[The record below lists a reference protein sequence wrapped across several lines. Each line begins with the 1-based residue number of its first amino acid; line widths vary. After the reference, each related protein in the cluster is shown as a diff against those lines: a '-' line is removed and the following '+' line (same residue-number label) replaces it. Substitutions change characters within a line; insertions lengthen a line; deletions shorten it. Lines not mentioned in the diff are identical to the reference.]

1 MKSYFTPTSVSFFL
15 LIAMVAGLTV
25 SKAIL
30 SVGMVALLATGVWN
44 WRVSGTSFFT
54 KHPKT
59 TVAGLLIGLFF
70 LALIC
75 GIYTEN
81 TSGWLRDVKTKLSI
95 LLIPLALILIPPL
108 QGRQKYM
115 LSLVFVF
122 IQTIWAMITLGKFWQ
137 NYAEEMEKVRQ
148 NSNIDIF
155 GSISHIYFGLLLAF
169 ASILGLYLLV
179 RKKNYLNTTL
189 FYLLLFATLINLIAL
204 HILSS
209 RTAQVSFYGGL
220 FAWVMAEIW
229 IHRKWKPGLAVL
241 TLLTVLPVL
250 AYVLI
255 PSFRTRIEVS
265 LWDYH
270 MYQNQA
276 GIYKDNSISSRL
288 LAWGEAWEIFT
299 ENPIAGI
306 GLEDIGPEIERRLI
320 QQGMYTTVP
329 DHIKIPHNLYLKY
342 LSGVGILGFLYLLW
356 VVFFPIQHALKK
368 KDTLMITFIGLIA
381 IAFLFENFPER
392 QIGIVFFCLGY
403 LLIPDFE

>member
-320 QQGMYTTVP
+320 QKGMYTTVP